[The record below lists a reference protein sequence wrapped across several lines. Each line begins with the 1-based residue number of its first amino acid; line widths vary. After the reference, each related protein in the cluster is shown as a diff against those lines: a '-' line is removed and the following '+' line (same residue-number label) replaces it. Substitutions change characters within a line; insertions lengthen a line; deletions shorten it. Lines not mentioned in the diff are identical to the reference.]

1 MAKRPREETDSTNV
15 LESVRAFMWK
25 LVGGDMEKMKAAVR
39 QLYESVHPSE
49 SRELSLAKMM
59 VEGIGAELSRQTIES
74 GTDKVRFVRQII
86 VNAAVSN
93 VDDPRP
99 SDTRVI
105 ASLLH
110 CNIKTIKSAQDRP
123 RPPADI
129 LASTLAMDSV
139 RARRQDGVAGSA
151 HVAVREFI
159 YSFCRYG
166 EAGKKFWLQMTMREV
181 SARHAKKAH
190 THRRDE

>member
-1 MAKRPREETDSTNV
+1 MAKRPRGETESKNV
-15 LESVRAFMWK
+15 LESVRSLMWER
-25 LVGGDMEKMKAAVR
+25 VGGDMEEMKAAVR
-39 QLYESVHPSE
+39 QLYEGVNPSE

-59 VEGIGAELSRQTIES
+59 VEGIGAELSRQTEES
-74 GTDKVRFVRQII
+74 STDKARFVRQFIAS
-86 VNAAVSN
+86 AAVSN
-93 VDDPRP
+93 VEDPKP
-99 SDTRVI
+99 SDTRLM

-110 CNIKTIKSAQDRP
+110 CNNKTIKSAQDRP
-123 RPPADI
+123 RPPADS

-139 RARRQDGVAGSA
+139 RALRQDGVAGSA

-166 EAGKKFWLQMTMREV
+166 EAGKRFWLQMTLREV